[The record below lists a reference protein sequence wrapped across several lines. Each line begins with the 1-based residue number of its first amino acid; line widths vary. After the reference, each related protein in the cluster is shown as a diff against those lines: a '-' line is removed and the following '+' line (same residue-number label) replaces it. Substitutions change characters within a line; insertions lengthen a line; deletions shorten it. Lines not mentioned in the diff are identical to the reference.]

1 MNMELAI
8 IIISII
14 SVIGSLLP
22 FSKSK
27 HWFVRG
33 QASFRA
39 FYLILNVVMLILTF
53 WYLSFSIVKIG
64 LCILLPI
71 SLFVCLRSILPY
83 TILYPKTIEDVIDP
97 DGENIKVYIHNVYQ
111 YNDEYVQEV
120 KAIREENPDVILLL
134 ETDNEWDNRI
144 KDLKDEYRYEAK
156 EMRDDTYGIIM
167 MSRIAPLESEINHF
181 VKDSIPSTEMLFS
194 INDKRLRILGIHPE
208 PPIPGEKL
216 TSESKDKEIR
226 SSARYLAGLPQE
238 EHKIIIGDFN
248 DVAWSKI
255 SKKFKKITG
264 MRDVR
269 VGRGFFSTF
278 PTYSPL
284 QIPLDHVFCTPE
296 LKIVDF
302 KTLENI
308 GSDHLPVSVTFQ
320 LP

>member
-1 MNMELAI
+1 MELAI

-14 SVIGSLLP
+14 SILGSLLP

-33 QASFRA
+33 QATIRA
-39 FYLILNVVMLILTF
+39 FYLILNAVMLILTVF
-53 WYLSFSIVKIG
+53 YLSFSFIKIG
-64 LCILLPI
+64 LFILLPL

-83 TILYPKTIEDVIDP
+83 TLIYPKTIEDAKDS
-97 DGENIKVYIHNVYQ
+97 DGDNIIVYIHNVYQ
-111 YNDEYVQEV
+111 FNDEYKKEV
-120 KAIREENPDVILLL
+120 KTIRKVSPDVILLL
-134 ETDNEWDNRI
+134 ETDSEWVNKLEELKNE
-144 KDLKDEYRYEAK
+144 YSYEAK
-156 EMRDDTYGIIM
+156 EMRDDTYGIIV
-167 MSRIAPLESEINHF
+167 MSRIAPVELEVKHF
-181 VKDSIPSTEMLFS
+181 VKDSIPSTEMLFN
-194 INDKRLRILGIHPE
+194 INDKKLRILGIHPE
-208 PPIPGEKL
+208 PPIPGEKQ

-226 SSARYLAGLPQE
+226 FSARYIADLPIE

-248 DVAWSKI
+248 DVAWSSV
-255 SKKFKKITG
+255 SKKFKKVTG
-264 MRDVR
+264 MKDVR

-284 QIPLDHVFCTPE
+284 QIPLDHVFCSPE

-302 KTLENI
+302 RTLEDI